1 MASPTLG
8 KQSLAENEQQAVNP
22 AESRSPGH
30 GGFLPFEILD
40 QFPAGVIAMDLEG
53 KITGGN
59 EAALRMYGYT
69 REELLGQSVALLC
82 PDEEPAFL
90 RDSVIP
96 TALEKGQYLG
106 ELRTRTK
113 SGKDICIHLYLALL
127 RDDVLTAVGMAGIL
141 VDITGQTGCPSDARP
156 APSADAGHTSR
167 PDSGLVEREIN
178 GTKFLVASP
187 VMHRF
192 MDMVDRVALHP
203 EIVLIRGE
211 TGSGKELIARS
222 IHDNSPR
229 RSRPWVDINCAAL
242 PENLV
247 ESELFGY
254 EKGAFSGAE
263 SSKPGLF
270 ELADKGTLFLDE
282 IGELDRK
289 LQVKLLRVLDGASY
303 YRLGGHRKITVDVRV
318 VAATNQDLERRV
330 EEGRFRGDLYH
341 RLAQFELRV
350 PPLRERP
357 EDVVALAAHFLALKD
372 GRLRFSSEALSALG
386 SYSWPGN
393 VRELRNVV
401 AKFAVSATGS
411 EIRTEDLRAEIS
423 TNRPRNKSTSPLPV
437 TNLEGMEQQ
446 MIIKALETAGGH
458 RGLAAEQLGISRR
471 TLSRRIREYNI
482 NRADSDRRRAQGS
495 LGTAQQKCF
504 RAKTRFEISLKNG
517 WGDETSA
524 TVVNLSTGGLGLEG
538 LTIPGRF
545 TGLVDASFLLPDSE
559 ALIRAKVRIVW
570 ADDDGRAGARFV
582 GLEQAFHEQLL
593 DWARRMKEQGW
604 TPGPQNC

>member
-8 KQSLAENEQQAVNP
+8 KQSLAENEQQAFNP
-22 AESRSPGH
+22 AEGRSPGH
-30 GGFLPFEILD
+30 DGFLLLEIAD
-40 QFPAGVIAMDLEG
+40 QFPAGIIAMDLEG

-59 EAALRMYGYT
+59 EAALRMYGYA
-69 REELLGQSVALLC
+69 REELLGKSVALLC
-82 PDEEPAFL
+82 PDDEQAFL
-90 RDSVIP
+90 RDSVIR

-113 SGKDICIHLYLALL
+113 SGKDICVHLYLALL
-127 RDDVLTAVGMAGIL
+127 RDDRSTAVGMAGIL
-141 VDITGQTGCPSDARP
+141 VDITGQTGCPSDVRP
-156 APSADAGHTSR
+156 APEADAGQTNL

-203 EIVLIRGE
+203 EIVLITGE

-242 PENLV
+242 PDNLV

-282 IGELDRK
+282 IGELDHK

-372 GRLRFSSEALSALG
+372 GRLRFSPEALSALG

-393 VRELRNVV
+393 IRELRNVV
-401 AKFAVSATGS
+401 AKFAMSATGS
-411 EIRTEDLRAEIS
+411 EIRAEDLLLEIS
-423 TNRPRNKSTSPLPV
+423 ADRPRTKSTSPLPV

-538 LTIPGRF
+538 LTTPGRF

-582 GLEQAFHEQLL
+582 GLEPAFHEQLL
-593 DWARRMKEQGW
+593 DWARRIKEQGW

>member
-30 GGFLPFEILD
+30 GGFLLFEILD

-59 EAALRMYGYT
+59 EAALRMYGYA

-82 PDEEPAFL
+82 PDDEQAFL
-90 RDSVIP
+90 RDSVIR
-96 TALEKGQYLG
+96 TAREKGQYLG

-113 SGKDICIHLYLALL
+113 SGKDICVHLYLALL
-127 RDDVLTAVGMAGIL
+127 RDDRSTAVGMAGIL

-167 PDSGLVEREIN
+167 PNWGLVEREIN

-203 EIVLIRGE
+203 EIVLITGE

-401 AKFAVSATGS
+401 AKFAMSATGS